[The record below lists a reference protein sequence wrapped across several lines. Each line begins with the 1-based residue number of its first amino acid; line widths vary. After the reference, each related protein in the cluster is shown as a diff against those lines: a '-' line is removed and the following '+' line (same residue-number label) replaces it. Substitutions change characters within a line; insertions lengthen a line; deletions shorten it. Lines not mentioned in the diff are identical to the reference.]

1 MTPPDAPLNAPADS
15 PPEAQRPAPVKHPL
29 ARMLVIGVL
38 ASIVGVLICLQIDWF
53 PTAGATQAEEIDTL
67 YDILLIVSVPIFVL
81 VMEIAIYSVIV
92 FRARPGDKG
101 DGAHIH
107 GNTKLEVVWVTIPFI
122 IVTALAAYSWI
133 VLDDIE
139 AKQDNELVVDVTG
152 QQFTWTFDYKTEEVK
167 SNELVL
173 PVDRPVYFKIHAND
187 VLHSFWV
194 PEFRMKSDAVP
205 GITTN
210 TRVTPSE
217 VGEYEVVCAELCGI
231 GHSTM
236 RNRVRVVPEDEWEAW
251 VEERRDGGAAPEEG
265 EDASAAGRE
274 IYTSAGCGSCHT
286 FSDAESTASVGP
298 NLDELADVAGERE
311 RGKDAEEYVREAIV
325 DPAAFAVEGFDG
337 NIMPA
342 TYEDQLTPEEIDTLV
357 QYLLGLTEEN

>member
-1 MTPPDAPLNAPADS
+1 MTPPDAPLNAPADA
-15 PPEAQRPAPVKHPL
+15 PPEEQRPVPIKHPL
-29 ARMLVIGVL
+29 ARMLFIGVV
-38 ASIVGVLICLQIDWF
+38 ASVIGVLICLQIDWF
-53 PTAGATQAEEIDTL
+53 PAAGSTQAEDIDTL

-81 VMEIAIYSVIV
+81 VMEVAIYSVIV

-139 AKQDNELVVDVTG
+139 AAQENELVVEVTG
-152 QQFTWTFDYKTEEVK
+152 QQFTWTFDYKSEGVK

-173 PVDRPVYFKIHAND
+173 PVDRPVKFNIHAND

-194 PEFRMKSDAVP
+194 PEFRMKQDAVP
-205 GITTN
+205 GLTTR
-210 TRVTPSE
+210 TRVTPSRI
-217 VGEYEVVCAELCGI
+217 GSYEVVCAELCGI

-236 RNRVRVVPEDEWEAW
+236 RNFVRVVSEEDWEAW
-251 VEERRDGGAAPEEG
+251 VEERASGGDGPEEG

-274 IYTSAGCGSCHT
+274 IFTSAGCGSCHT
-286 FSDAESTASVGP
+286 FSDAGSTAEVGP
-298 NLDELADVAGERE
+298 NLDELADVAAERKP
-311 RGKDAEEYVREAIV
+311 GTSAAEYVEESLV
-325 DPAAFAVEGFDG
+325 DPEAFRVEGFDG
-337 NIMPA
+337 INMPPQ
-342 TYEDQLTPEEIDTLV
+342 DGLTPEEIDALV
-357 QYLLGLTEEN
+357 QYLLGMTEAK